1 MKKIR
6 KSIFE
11 TNSSSTHSIVIKDGE
26 YIEFPNDMKSINI
39 TTDDY
44 GWEKYTYT
52 NFTDKAS
59 YALTYAINYGTK
71 KDLKMLDKILK
82 EQLNIKDI
90 KYDGLTLRQALNH
103 VGEDSRIFGYID
115 HQSVEEAS
123 KIFKD
128 ENSLKNFLF
137 SEKSYF
143 ETDNDNE

>member
-6 KSIFE
+6 KNIFE
-11 TNSSSTHSIVIKDGE
+11 TNSSSTHSVVIKEGE
-26 YIEFPNDMKSINI
+26 FKNFPKNINSLNI

-44 GWEKYTYT
+44 GWEKHTYT
-52 NFTDKAS
+52 DFTDKAS

-90 KYDGLTLRQALNH
+90 KYDGLTLKQALNY
-103 VGEDSRIFGYID
+103 VGNDSEKFGYID
-115 HQSVEEAS
+115 HQSIEEAS

-128 ENSLKNFLF
+128 ENNLKSFLF
-137 SEKSYF
+137 SKDSYF
-143 ETDNDNE
+143 KTDNDNM